1 MAAPDWETGAPPC
14 LALHATAAIEE
25 ATDEVVVCVNGRH
38 EVVEFALP
46 SGDAAY
52 VEALSSFDPSR
63 RGAHHRGGGRLAVPE
78 RSVLVL
84 VAAEAGG

>member
-1 MAAPDWETGAPPC
+1 
-14 LALHATAAIEE
+14 
-25 ATDEVVVCVNGRH
+25 
-38 EVVEFALP
+38 VVEFALP